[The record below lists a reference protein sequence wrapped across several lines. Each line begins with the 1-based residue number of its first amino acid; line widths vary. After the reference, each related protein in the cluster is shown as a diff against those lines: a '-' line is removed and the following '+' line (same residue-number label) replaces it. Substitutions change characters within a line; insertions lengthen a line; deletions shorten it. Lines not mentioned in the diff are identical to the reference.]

1 LKKLET
7 KKLFY
12 NEYKYKLVFRTRLSR
27 YLRGSD
33 FKKSLRQLT
42 NFVDESNKKSPA
54 NQRKQLSNLN
64 RLRDTLSQD
73 EVAEVTSL
81 LKEFSKASDFRLR
94 IEYNTVGVFS
104 NNKTWLKKIARMANN
119 AKEFYEPLDESLL
132 TDPNV
137 IVLKRPIDFEYRV
150 TLASNCKVDTGF
162 ADWVATNTDKVKA
175 TQWTLQKIRRGVYVG
190 GLYFYAR
197 DKKIV
202 NLIQLMIGNMGRVD
216 KVIYAD
222 DKDK

>member
-1 LKKLET
+1 
-7 KKLFY
+7 
-12 NEYKYKLVFRTRLSR
+12 
-27 YLRGSD
+27 
-33 FKKSLRQLT
+33 
-42 NFVDESNKKSPA
+42 
-54 NQRKQLSNLN
+54 
-64 RLRDTLSQD
+64 
-73 EVAEVTSL
+73 
-81 LKEFSKASDFRLR
+81 
-94 IEYNTVGVFS
+94 
-104 NNKTWLKKIARMANN
+104 MANN